1 MCKVYD
7 GYSGVEACG
16 LISENKS
23 GELLFSP
30 DTGILEVLDNDGNQV
45 LNGESGEVIST
56 GLLNYDQPLIR
67 YRIGDRVTLSSITNI
82 TTSNSGFPI
91 IKEIEGTNRRCCN
104 WCRRAENGAFSFY
117 IH

>member
-1 MCKVYD
+1 MRESIERAFLCKVYD

-30 DTGILEVLDNDGNQV
+30 DTGILEVIDNDGNQV

-56 GLLNYDQPLIR
+56 GLLNYDQPLIK
-67 YRIGDRVTLSSITNI
+67 I
-82 TTSNSGFPI
+82 
-91 IKEIEGTNRRCCN
+91 
-104 WCRRAENGAFSFY
+104 
-117 IH
+117 